1 MEHIHLYHH
10 TDEWLAIEED
20 GEAELHIGARCGC
33 GACLTVEQVEERLLH
48 YENRHFNYAQVR
60 RNVQALI
67 ELLTHYQETMW

>member
-10 TDEWLAIEED
+10 TDEWLALVED
-20 GEAELHIGARCGC
+20 GEAELHIGARCTC
-33 GACLTVEQVEERLLH
+33 GAYLTVEQVNERLQH
-48 YENRHFNYAQVR
+48 YENRRWNYVQVR